1 MSDLQTALAAIETA
15 LAKGKAAKWQDPALL
30 DVLKAL
36 CEVLRS
42 IDARLATLEMD
53 ELRKRRER

>member
-1 MSDLQTALAAIETA
+1 MSDLQHSLSAIEAALAN
-15 LAKGKAAKWQDPALL
+15 GKAAKWQDPALL

-42 IDARLATLEMD
+42 IDARLATIEMD
-53 ELRKRRER
+53 KLRKRRAR